1 MTTTARDVMITRFHT
16 LRPEMT
22 ISRAVREFEA
32 ASREAGVPVFGMVVT
47 DDQDRLIGLLAMY
60 DILLLLRPK
69 HVHLWGELGEI
80 DTEGLV
86 AETLRRTRTVR
97 VGDIMTTDVITVEPD
112 THVFKVLDLMISRHI
127 RRVPVVESGRMLG
140 MVLLSRV
147 FRVLSARMVALDDR
161 EPDP

>member
-1 MTTTARDVMITRFHT
+1 MATIARDVMITQFRT

-22 ISRAVREFEA
+22 IARAVREFQA

-69 HVHLWGELGEI
+69 HVHLWGELTEI

-86 AETLRRTRTVR
+86 AETLRRTRRVQ
-97 VGDIMTTDVITVEPD
+97 VGDIMTTDLITVTPE
-112 THVFKVLDLMISRHI
+112 THIFKVLDLMISRHI
-127 RRVPVVESGRMLG
+127 RRVPVVEEGRMLG
-140 MVLLSRV
+140 LVLLSRV
-147 FRVLSARMVALDDR
+147 FRVLSGRMVDLDDR
-161 EPDP
+161 EVDP